1 MNIIGRL
8 ALLFVVVPIV
18 ELMLLIELGQYI
30 GLLPTLGLV
39 MLTGVTGAWLARAE
53 GLRVL
58 VQFQKELASGQLP
71 GQALLDGI
79 SVLIGG
85 AFLLTPGVITDF
97 VGFSLLLPFTRRW
110 IQRRMRAS
118 LERQMDTGQVR
129 VVTMGG
135 FSGAGFAGGGFS
147 GFGGGGVSEAGLDPN
162 QESGESRMDPSKGIV
177 VEPEE

>member
-85 AFLLTPGVITDF
+85 ALLLTPGVLILLAITDIKNCNLILLQ
-97 VGFSLLLPFTRRW
+97 SLLSITN
-110 IQRRMRAS
+110 A
-118 LERQMDTGQVR
+118 
-129 VVTMGG
+129 
-135 FSGAGFAGGGFS
+135 
-147 GFGGGGVSEAGLDPN
+147 
-162 QESGESRMDPSKGIV
+162 
-177 VEPEE
+177 